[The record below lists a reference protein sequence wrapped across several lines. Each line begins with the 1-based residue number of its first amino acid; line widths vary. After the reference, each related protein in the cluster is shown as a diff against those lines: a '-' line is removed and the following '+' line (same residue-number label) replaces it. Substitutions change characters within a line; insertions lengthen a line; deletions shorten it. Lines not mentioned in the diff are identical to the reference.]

1 LNDFRKAIAL
11 LNRRERVWLVLL
23 VVASIAMGAM
33 QVAGVGS
40 IIPVLSLLG
49 NPDAWTESAPLRRVH
64 DYLGFDTDRAFLI
77 FIGSTAVGVVVL
89 SNLFQ
94 ASMMWLISR
103 FIWHVHA
110 RLSTELLSS
119 YLLSPYTLFLD
130 RNTSDLRKNVLQEVE
145 RFAGDVIGPVLSLCT
160 FGITIL
166 FLVGFLF
173 WLNPIFAGLSVIFLG
188 GGYVLLFL
196 VVRLVLKRAGAVRIE
211 ADALRHK
218 LVAESMDGI
227 KETKVLGTE
236 ATFIARF
243 EPPNRASAGAKIKQ
257 QVLGQVPKYAIEAFA
272 FGSVLVGAIYFVG
285 IGSGLRDLVAVIGV
299 YAFAGYRLLPAV
311 HNVYLAWS
319 TVRFNQAV
327 SEVIHRDLRADHHRP
342 ARLQVGRP
350 GPRESL
356 PFHESIKLDNV
367 TFSYPRSSGPALDAV
382 SLSISKGACVAF
394 VGETGAGKT
403 TAADVILGLF
413 IPQTGRVRVDGVA
426 LEDEVTVR
434 KWQNNVGYVPQEI
447 FLVDDTIAANIAFGI
462 PAREIDM
469 GAVEAAARV
478 ARIDGFVTDQLP
490 LGYQTVVGE
499 RGVRMSGGQRQRVGI
514 ARALY
519 RNPAVLVLDE
529 ATSDLDVGTESL
541 VHEAIMS
548 VRGNKTVI
556 IIAHRLSVTREC
568 DRLFVFQRGRVVAEG
583 RYDQIVTPSG
593 SFAARV

>member
-1 LNDFRKAIAL
+1 MPL
-11 LNRRERVWLVLL
+11 
-23 VVASIAMGAM
+23 
-33 QVAGVGS
+33 
-40 IIPVLSLLG
+40 LSLLG
-49 NPDAWTESAPLRRVH
+49 NPEAWTESAILSRVH

-77 FIGSTAVGVVVL
+77 FIGSVAVGVFIL

-94 ASMMWLISR
+94 ASLMWLISR
-103 FIWHVHA
+103 FAWRVHG

-130 RNTSDLRKNVLQEVE
+130 RNTSDLRKNVLREVE
-145 RFAGDVIGPVLSLCT
+145 RFTEDVISPMLRLCA
-160 FGITIL
+160 FGATIL

-173 WLNPIFAGLSVIFLG
+173 WLDPIFAGLSVIFLG

-196 VVRLVLKRAGAVRIE
+196 VVRRVLTRAGAARVV

-218 LVAESMDGI
+218 VVAESMDGI

-236 ATFIARF
+236 ATFVARF
-243 EPPNRASAGAKIKQ
+243 EPPTRAVATAMITL
-257 QVLGQVPKYAIEAFA
+257 QVLGQVPRYAIEAFA
-272 FGSVLVGAIYFVG
+272 FGSILVGALYFVG
-285 IGSGLRDLVAVIGV
+285 TGSGLRDLVSVVGV
-299 YAFAGYRLLPAV
+299 YVFAGYRLLPAMQ
-311 HNVYLAWS
+311 NVYQSWS
-319 TVRFNQAV
+319 AVRFHQAV
-327 SEVIHRDLRADHHRP
+327 SEVIRRDLRADRRP

-350 GPRESL
+350 GPREPL
-356 PFHESIKLDNV
+356 PFHESIELDNV

-382 SLSISKGACVAF
+382 SLSISRGSTVAF

-447 FLVDDTIAANIAFGI
+447 FLVDDTVAANIAFGI

-499 RGVRMSGGQRQRVGI
+499 RGVRMSGGQRQRIGI

-593 SFAARV
+593 SFAAKI